1 MHFLHLGL
9 CWRRKINEINL
20 YARGVVNRKMHLSL
34 IFKNLHPRTKLK
46 SFPLCC
52 SPPPVTKSP
61 TARATEWDFHFLR
74 ASLIARWNYVF
85 LNRLM
90 GRQQFPPAC
99 RAHCISILIS
109 NTRTSIQKNASGFQN
124 SGFYWEN
131 WFQAW
136 EIVSLPAVSAAP
148 HATSGDVSAHI
159 PIPCTHSHNQRELIS
174 HAGADV
180 FIGRRLSHLFRVYWR
195 LIDGAFY
202 YCEALY
208 WRLIHRPLVLD
219 DNARCFVSRIKC
231 RCKMT
236 WR

>member
-109 NTRTSIQKNASGFQN
+109 NTWTSIQKKMHRDFK
-124 SGFYWEN
+124 
-131 WFQAW
+131 
-136 EIVSLPAVSAAP
+136 IPAFIERIDFKLGKLCPCRQLAQRQTQQVVMSV
-148 HATSGDVSAHI
+148 HTS
-159 PIPCTHSHNQRELIS
+159 QS
-174 HAGADV
+174 HALTLTIKESWFHMPALMFSSVAACRTSFV
-180 FIGRRLSHLFRVYWR
+180 FIGDWSMEHFIIVKLF
-195 LIDGAFY
+195 IGD
-202 YCEALY
+202 
-208 WRLIHRPLVLD
+208 
-219 DNARCFVSRIKC
+219 
-231 RCKMT
+231 
-236 WR
+236 